1 MKTSKLRL
9 RPFMP
14 IAEQVGSELVP
25 MKEREQYA
33 TLSYG
38 GVTIEL
44 GYTILRYLSLD
55 VESEW
60 YGRCKAIFNLGKDE
74 ILKEMEFNH
83 DKLEKCPEEIWFRDN
98 PKKCSI
104 THPWSPL
111 EREED
116 NYKSKIDGS
125 RTMVW
130 EKLDDAKE

>member
-14 IAEQVGSELVP
+14 IAEQVGSEYVP

-44 GYTILRYLSLD
+44 DYTILRYLDLD
-55 VESEW
+55 VKSECH
-60 YGRCKAIFNLGKDE
+60 GQAVAVFRVGMSEMLN
-74 ILKEMEFNH
+74 EMEFNH
-83 DKLEKCPEEIWFRDN
+83 DKLKTCPEEVWFRDN
-98 PKKCSI
+98 PKRCSI

-111 EREED
+111 AREE
-116 NYKSKIDGS
+116 NNHKSKLDGS

-130 EKLDDAKE
+130 EKLK

>member
-1 MKTSKLRL
+1 MIKTSKLQL

-14 IAEQVGSELVP
+14 IAEQVGSEYVP

-44 GYTILRYLSLD
+44 DYTILRHLELD
-55 VESEW
+55 TESNW
-60 YGRCKAIFNLGKDE
+60 DIPAKRIFSLGKDE
-74 ILKEMEFNH
+74 MLKEMEFCH
-83 DKLEKCPEEIWFRDN
+83 DGLETCPEETWFRDN

-111 EREED
+111 ARKED
-116 NYKSKIDGS
+116 NHKSKIDGS

-130 EKLDDAKE
+130 KRLTK